1 MYYSSNSHPN
11 IKYDKVKGYLCL
23 KSRWVSTLFFDAK
36 FWGTVLVL
44 IFMVF
49 LQNNEKFL
57 TKGTLTDLTMSV
69 VPKSH
74 IHSNLSF
81 DGSLLNLEY
90 KFKSSQN
97 YPTNLT
103 SLLFQSYV
111 NSTFS
116 QLEEAVNNTIFTNHE
131 RENKTNTAIA
141 DKVEYWRSIIIS
153 NLTAQSNN
161 LKQFQKDLNSDSWVP
176 SSNSAQLNEL
186 NLNYTWI
193 NSLLKESSL
202 QTNTYTKYY
211 KNLDL
216 VISELEALK
225 NTTNKNITTDIRSY
239 NKGGNF
245 SQSKSIAFKSKKHL
259 VSHSNVPMQTSIT
272 NGTIVLSSVINS
284 ARLNNSNSGLYF
296 LWLIIPMI
304 LVVLQL
310 FLTYKQYINEQNGVR
325 ALENAYISNKLEFIH
340 EIMDSHKVMLA
351 KTLTNWFG
359 SNSDGLKTRISWVLS
374 SFMGIH
380 ATLGSMIYYILFGA
394 LLHFSVYRFGS
405 TIEYKQSIGKENG
418 ASSLSSDKLINITS
432 NMVPSNSEQY
442 FTYNIS
448 PKIIT
453 FQETIRQANLGI
465 KEILDRYNISSIMS
479 NNYSYLSTSILDYST
494 SASNITSSISFQN
507 CNENISQTEIIENL
521 VEYNLSGDNSTRY
534 FTVTNSTKDLANNLF
549 YYTVS
554 LASIVCIYVA
564 SCIFYIVFHS

>member
-57 TKGTLTDLTMSV
+57 TKGTLTDLAMSV

-103 SLLFQSYV
+103 SLLFQNYV

-116 QLEEAVNNTIFTNHE
+116 QLEEAVNNTIFTNYE

-153 NLTAQSNN
+153 NLIAQSNN
-161 LKQFQKDLNSDSWVP
+161 IKQFQKDLNSDSWVP

-245 SQSKSIAFKSKKHL
+245 SQSKSIAFKSKNHL
-259 VSHSNVPMQTSIT
+259 VSHSNVPMQISIT

-284 ARLNNSNSGLYF
+284 AHLNNSNSGLYF
-296 LWLIIPMI
+296 LWLIIPTI

-351 KTLTNWFG
+351 KTLTNWFR

-380 ATLGSMIYYILFGA
+380 ATLGSMIYYILLGA
-394 LLHFSVYRFGS
+394 LLQFSVYRFGS

-418 ASSLSSDKLINITS
+418 VSSLSSDKLINITS

-507 CNENISQTEIIENL
+507 CNENISQTESIENL